1 MAENPGFTSEDQQK
15 LKHALKFTEDL
26 SHVSDTPED
35 GRARDCATAQD
46 IQRIIDLGLGRGI
59 DATSPTPW
67 KNKSSYQVRPVSFD
81 NIIGTEEGG
90 CVQSYEREVTSISET
105 RGRASASITDPK
117 TAITIGVEAEYAQ
130 SSSNRY
136 KVVGTKV
143 LNRSISFKDHCV
155 DSEVQPH
162 LESDSFETK
171 LCKWIVRK
179 ACPTEFS
186 DQMLSKIE
194 DEKSFVQTEIAD
206 LEAKLLEHRYAMD
219 VTATQINTICKVY
232 NEVQERLEVLVT
244 DRSSLK
250 LQKVEEDSTLK
261 DDEITA
267 LRLRETELKE
277 RALDLRKKVEEFAL
291 SLSELERKD
300 SISLACAKTK
310 LKFLAKKEEKKQILG
325 SSTHMFNWLSVRDQK
340 QMIEY
345 CMKFITQ
352 FRITHYVSSIQLG
365 ASGYEVLT
373 QSKLSRKLGIGS
385 NIGVEKIA
393 SGSVST
399 THSKSHSHKASNVR
413 RIGVIELNNGI
424 PTVKRGSH
432 QEAVVGIQVKPIS
445 DLVTMRELRT
455 PLKKA
460 LLKYLKNEGVEVGK
474 RHLHAY

>member
-1 MAENPGFTSEDQQK
+1 MAENSGFSLEEQQK
-15 LKHALKFTEDL
+15 LKHILKSIEDL
-26 SHVSDTPED
+26 TQISDTPED
-35 GRARDCATAQD
+35 GGAKDCVTAQD

-59 DATSPTPW
+59 DATNPTPW
-67 KNKSSYQVRPVSFD
+67 KKKSSYQVRPVSFE

-90 CVQSYEREVTSISET
+90 CVQSYEREVTSVSET

-117 TAITIGVEAEYAQ
+117 TAITVGVEAEYAQ

-143 LNRSISFKDHCV
+143 LNRTISFKDHCV

-162 LESDSFETK
+162 LESDSFETQ

-179 ACPTEFS
+179 AHPTLFS
-186 DQMLSKIE
+186 EETQILVEIKDNISL
-194 DEKSFVQTEIAD
+194 VQTEMAH
-206 LEAKLLEHRYAMD
+206 LQAKLMDYRHKKD
-219 VTATQINTICKVY
+219 VTATQIDDIGKVC
-232 NEVQERLEVLVT
+232 NEVHKRLEVLVT
-244 DRSSLK
+244 DKSSLEQ
-250 LQKVEEDSTLK
+250 QKVEDDSTPK

-267 LRLRETELKE
+267 LRLEKNKLEERVVELH
-277 RALDLRKKVEEFAL
+277 KKFEEFAL
-291 SLSELERKD
+291 LEKKVGESLTAADMRLNA
-300 SISLACAKTK
+300 LAEG
-310 LKFLAKKEEKKQILG
+310 EEKQKKILG
-325 SSTHMFNWLSVRDQK
+325 SSIHMFNWLGISDQE
-340 QMIEY
+340 QMVEY
-345 CMKFITQ
+345 CTKFITQ
-352 FRITHYVSSIQLG
+352 FHITHYVSSIQLG

-373 QSKLSRKLGIGS
+373 QSKLSRKLGVGS
-385 NIGVEKIA
+385 NVGVEKIA

-455 PLKKA
+455 PLKEA
-460 LLKYLKNEGVEVGK
+460 LLKYLKNEGEEVGK
-474 RHLHAY
+474 RHVC